1 MRTKNPLKLDT
12 FHDTLQSFIK
22 KNKKKQ
28 KKSVPFTSRKC
39 YWTLSKTL
47 LNGRKIND
55 DKSIANFKENSD
67 IFNSFSAKQR
77 SLIDNGSTLASL

>member
-22 KNKKKQ
+22 KK

-39 YWTLSKTL
+39 YWTLPKTL

-55 DKSIANFKENSD
+55 DKSIADFKENSD